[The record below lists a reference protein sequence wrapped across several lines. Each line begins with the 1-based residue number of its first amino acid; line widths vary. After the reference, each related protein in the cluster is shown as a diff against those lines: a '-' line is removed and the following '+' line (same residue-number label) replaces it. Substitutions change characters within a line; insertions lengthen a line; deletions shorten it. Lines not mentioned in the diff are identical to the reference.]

1 MQRMTLIRLALVT
14 CLAFAVFPAGA
25 ADTVASPPKP
35 NFVFFLI
42 DDLGQTDL
50 SCYGSKLYETP
61 NIDRLARRGMRFT
74 DAYAACC
81 VCSPTRAAVLTGK
94 YPARLHITDWIAG
107 HARPFAKLQVPD
119 WTKYLPHDEVTL
131 AEALQPA
138 GYVSGIFGKWHLG
151 SEAYKPKTQ
160 GFAVNFGG
168 DHRGQPPSYFSPY
181 NIPSIADGPKGEY
194 LTDRLTDA
202 AETFLA
208 EQRDKPFFLYFAHYA
223 VHTPI
228 QAKPEMTAKYKA
240 KIDGGATGEQKNAAY
255 AAMVESV
262 DQSVGRLLTKL
273 DELKLTERTYIVFT
287 SDNGGL
293 IRITHNA
300 PLRAG
305 KGSPWEGGT
314 RVAAIAAGP
323 GIAAGTTCTTPIISV
338 DYYPTLLQ
346 LAGVAGDAKHNVTL
360 DGESLVPLL
369 KQSGGLKR
377 DAIYWHYPH
386 YHPGGATPYGA
397 VRAGDFKLIEFY
409 EDNHVELYN
418 LKDDIGEKHELSAT
432 LPDKTKQL
440 TKQLHAWR
448 QSVGAQMPTPN
459 PDYDPEKAKQGPA
472 AKRARAA
479 KP

>member
-1 MQRMTLIRLALVT
+1 MCRTPFILLSLVVYMS
-14 CLAFAVFPAGA
+14 L
-25 ADTVASPPKP
+25 VASATMADAAPPAKP

-81 VCSPTRAAVLTGK
+81 VCSPTRAAVMTGK

-119 WTKYLPHDEVTL
+119 WTKFLPHEEVTL

-138 GYVSGIFGKWHLG
+138 GYASGIFGKWHLG
-151 SEAYKPKTQ
+151 GDAYKPETQ
-160 GFAVNFGG
+160 GFAVNLGG

-181 NIPSIADGPKGEY
+181 GIPSIPDGPKGEY
-194 LTDRLTDA
+194 LTDRLADEAEKFLDA
-202 AETFLA
+202 
-208 EQRDKPFFLYFAHYA
+208 QRDKPFFLYFPHYA

-228 QAKPEMTAKYKA
+228 QAKPEMTAKYRA
-240 KIDGGATGEQKNAAY
+240 KVEGGGTGEQKNAAY
-255 AAMVESV
+255 AAMIESV
-262 DQSVGRLLTKL
+262 DQSVGRLLKKL
-273 DELKLTERTYIVFT
+273 DDLKIADRTYVIFT

-293 IRITHNA
+293 IPVTHNA

-314 RVAAIAAGP
+314 RVAAIVAGP
-323 GIAAGTTCTTPIISV
+323 GIEASTTCAVPIISV
-338 DYYPTLLQ
+338 DYYPTLLA
-346 LAGVAGDAKHNVTL
+346 LAGAPGDAKHNAAV

-369 KQSGGLKR
+369 KQTGGLKR
-377 DAIYWHYPH
+377 NAIYWHYPH

-397 VRAGDFKLIEFY
+397 VREGDFKLIEFY
-409 EDNHVELYN
+409 EDGHVELYN
-418 LKDDIGEKHELSAT
+418 LKDDVGEQNDLSAK
-432 LPDKTKQL
+432 LPEKTAQLKQRL
-440 TKQLHAWR
+440 SAWR
-448 QSVGAQMPTPN
+448 QNVGAQMPAPN
-459 PDYDPEKAKQGPA
+459 PNFDPEKEKQRPA
-472 AKRARAA
+472 RRTKA
-479 KP
+479 